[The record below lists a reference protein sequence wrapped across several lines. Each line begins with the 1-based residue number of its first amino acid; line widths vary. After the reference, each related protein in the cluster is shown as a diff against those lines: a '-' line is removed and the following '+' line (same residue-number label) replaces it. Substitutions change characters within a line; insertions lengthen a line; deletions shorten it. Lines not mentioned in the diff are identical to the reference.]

1 VSLGRLLLL
10 AAALGPGPSDAV
22 AQKTGTIIGIVAD
35 TNKTPIV
42 DAEIV
47 AIRSNITT
55 LTDSR
60 GIFILPGLPPGEEVF
75 RIRRVGYRSELFDAT
90 IVANDTI
97 KVGVVLAVAPFN
109 LPEISVTVEGEAY
122 TGKMVGFADRMLH
135 SGAPRNAFLT
145 RKDIEAMDPR
155 PVVDMLIKAGMKRY
169 IDRRGKEALLCP
181 RGIGLGGSRV
191 AVYVDGMLSAD
202 PTTVQ
207 RMDPSLIE
215 AVEVYRSTAN
225 RPAEYN
231 GTGATCVI
239 LVWTR

>member
-1 VSLGRLLLL
+1 MTAGRAGVAAIVLGIG
-10 AAALGPGPSDAV
+10 AANAP
-22 AQKTGTIIGIVAD
+22 AQRTGTIIGIVAD

-42 DAEIV
+42 EAEIV

-55 LTDSR
+55 LTDCR

-75 RIRRVGYRSELFDAT
+75 RVRRIGYRSETFDAT

-97 KVGVVLAVAPFN
+97 RIGVILAAAPFM
-109 LPEISVTVEGEAY
+109 LPEISVLAEGESY
-122 TGKMVGFADRMLH
+122 TGKMIGFAERMLH

-145 RKDIEAMDPR
+145 RKDIEKMEPR
-155 PVVDMLIKAGMKRY
+155 PFVDMLIKTGMRRY

-181 RGIGLGGSRV
+181 RGLGLGGSRT
-191 AVYVDGMLSAD
+191 AFYVDGVLSAD
-202 PTTVQ
+202 PTSVQ
-207 RMDPSLIE
+207 RMDPSIIE
-215 AVEVYRSTAN
+215 AVEVYRSTAS

-231 GTGATCVI
+231 ATGATCVI